1 MYAPRVVAT
10 CRYTWLLVL
19 LYSGFR
25 MSEQA
30 AHAAGPPGPAALPQS
45 LRSSSLGQSPQPK
58 PRTAS
63 FSDDGCVSPI
73 SISNSVAASMSETSP
88 AGRHPI
94 SDGGALYQQLPEPPQ
109 PIGHFISPTSSPP
122 SSPAPVPNPAAPSP
136 CGSVSRHHVSN
147 YLSPDHK
154 VRVAYYKL

>member
-1 MYAPRVVAT
+1 MYAPRVVAM

-19 LYSGFR
+19 LYPLFR

-30 AHAAGPPGPAALPQS
+30 ARAAGPPGSAALPQS

-94 SDGGALYQQLPEPPQ
+94 SDGGALNRHSATRADKGRMVLGGSGKVSFGRRIREVPCLRFQGELRTHSEVV
-109 PIGHFISPTSSPP
+109 SSP
-122 SSPAPVPNPAAPSP
+122 
-136 CGSVSRHHVSN
+136 
-147 YLSPDHK
+147 K
-154 VRVAYYKL
+154 

>member
-10 CRYTWLLVL
+10 CCYTWLLVL

-30 AHAAGPPGPAALPQS
+30 AHAAGPPGSAALPQS

-63 FSDDGCVSPI
+63 FSDDGCVSPN
-73 SISNSVAASMSETSP
+73 SISNSVAASMSETSH

-94 SDGGALYQQLPEPPQ
+94 SDGGALYQQLPERPQ
-109 PIGHFISPTSSPP
+109 PIGHFSSSHPLWCDATVMLLPAIPPVVRCLGLVRGRIPT
-122 SSPAPVPNPAAPSP
+122 
-136 CGSVSRHHVSN
+136 
-147 YLSPDHK
+147 PDFC
-154 VRVAYYKL
+154 R

>member
-30 AHAAGPPGPAALPQS
+30 AHAAGPPGSAALPQS
-45 LRSSSLGQSPQPK
+45 LRSASLGQSPQPK

-63 FSDDGCVSPI
+63 FSDDGCVAPNSL
-73 SISNSVAASMSETSP
+73 SNSVAASMSETSS

-94 SDGGALYQQLPEPPQ
+94 SDGGALIQKLPDNPRTV
-109 PIGHFISPTSSPP
+109 GHFMVTEVGIQTE
-122 SSPAPVPNPAAPSP
+122 VQR
-136 CGSVSRHHVSN
+136 RHCRNGH
-147 YLSPDHK
+147 
-154 VRVAYYKL
+154 

>member
-19 LYSGFR
+19 LYSGVR

-30 AHAAGPPGPAALPQS
+30 AHAAGPPGSAALPQS

-63 FSDDGCVSPI
+63 FSDDGCVAKGGPNCLRVQKRSDADQEK
-73 SISNSVAASMSETSP
+73 SLGTDC
-88 AGRHPI
+88 GRH
-94 SDGGALYQQLPEPPQ
+94 GGRLKYPR
-109 PIGHFISPTSSPP
+109 T
-122 SSPAPVPNPAAPSP
+122 
-136 CGSVSRHHVSN
+136 
-147 YLSPDHK
+147 
-154 VRVAYYKL
+154 